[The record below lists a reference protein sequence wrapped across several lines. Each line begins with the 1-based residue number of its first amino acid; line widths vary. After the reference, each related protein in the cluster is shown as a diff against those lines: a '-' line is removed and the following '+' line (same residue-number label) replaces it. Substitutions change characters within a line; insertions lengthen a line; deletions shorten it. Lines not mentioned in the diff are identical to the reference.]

1 MIEFESRLRMTW
13 NFYGDR
19 LAFLRQPAVHLVGA
33 LGQQIVRSE
42 LNMLQLQTSLFDA
55 PNIKQIVDQAGEIS
69 AAAQR
74 MLEQI
79 ALIDG

>member
-1 MIEFESRLRMTW
+1 
-13 NFYGDR
+13 
-19 LAFLRQPAVHLVGA
+19 
-33 LGQQIVRSE
+33 
-42 LNMLQLQTSLFDA
+42 MLQLHTSLFDA

-69 AAAQR
+69 AAAHR